1 MRLLADENF
10 PRPVVE
16 FLRELGHDVLWARED
31 FPGLRDRA
39 LMERAEANRRVLLT
53 LDKDVWQIALARPIL
68 LKRSGA
74 ILFKANPAT
83 PQVLKP
89 LVAATLR

>member
-68 LKRSGA
+68 LKRCGV